1 MDQQPIKWNVEKQ
14 QFDGDFDKF
23 LEETGLTTD
32 DLERMKDEY
41 MDTYPELKKW
51 VEKRK
56 WLKAKS

>member
-56 WLKAKS
+56 